1 MSIVVISPSNVVTFP
16 EGGGHFW
23 VYMQYVQGLRQLGC
37 EVYWLE
43 HFQSSGDRERDE
55 FMLST
60 FYKRM
65 ERYGLGG
72 KVILYS
78 VQDSISDKGTE
89 YEYIGVQPSQAQ
101 TIFRRAELLL
111 NFYYRIDPALLS
123 CFRRTAL
130 IDIDPGLLQFW
141 MAVGQLIVPPHD
153 RYFSTGETVGTPNAK
168 FSDCGLTWTRIR
180 PPVSLDL
187 WPYVYAP
194 NSEAFTTVSG
204 WWGNGGKGE
213 WITDGQ
219 EICYE
224 NNKRVTFMEFVE
236 LPRLTDQLL
245 ELALCLGE
253 GDVED
258 DQTKKEQSWQA
269 VNPVPANV
277 TDYKGDAEDQ
287 EVLKIYGWR
296 VRHAYQLAGSPESY
310 QSYIQSSRGEFSCA
324 KPSCM
329 WFQNAW
335 VSDRTLCYLAS
346 GKPVVVQH
354 TGPSSSLPN
363 GEGMFRFSTLSEAV
377 DALMTI
383 NANYEKHCRAAREIA
398 ETYEAKPILE
408 CLLNSALK

>member
-1 MSIVVISPSNVVTFP
+1 MSVVVISPSNVVTFP

-43 HFQSSGDRERDE
+43 HFQSSGERERDE
-55 FMLST
+55 LMLST

-78 VQDSISDKGTE
+78 SQDSIFNNGTE
-89 YEYIGVQPSQAQ
+89 YEYIGVSPSEAQ

-111 NFYYRIDPALLS
+111 NFYYRIHPALLS
-123 CFRRTAL
+123 YFRRTAL

-141 MAVGQLIVPPHD
+141 MTVGQIVVPPHD
-153 RYFSTGETVGTPNAK
+153 HYFSTGETVGTPNAK

-180 PPVSLDL
+180 PPICLEL
-187 WPYVYAP
+187 WPYIYAS
-194 NSEAFTTVSG
+194 NSKAFTTVSG

-219 EICYE
+219 DICYE

-236 LPRLTDQLL
+236 LPRLSDQVL
-245 ELALCLGE
+245 ELALCLGD

-258 DQTKKEQSWQA
+258 DHTGKERSWQA
-269 VNPVPANV
+269 TNPVPPNV

-287 EVLKIYGWR
+287 EILESYGWR
-296 VRHAYQLAGSPESY
+296 VRHAYKMAGSPESY
-310 QSYIQSSRGEFSCA
+310 QSYIQNSRGEFSCA

-335 VSDRTLCYLAS
+335 ISDRTLCYLAS

-354 TGPSSSLPN
+354 TGPSSYLPN

-377 DALMTI
+377 DALMTV